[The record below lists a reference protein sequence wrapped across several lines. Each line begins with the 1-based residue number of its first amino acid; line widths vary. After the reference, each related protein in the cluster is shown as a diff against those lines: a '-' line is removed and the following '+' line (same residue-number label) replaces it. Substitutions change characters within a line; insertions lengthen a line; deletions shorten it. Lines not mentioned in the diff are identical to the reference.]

1 MGVILQVALRPL
13 VLGAGRLQRGAARA
27 GARPRHGMCA
37 EQADLATRLHHRHGR
52 ATSRK
57 TALFSCGWA
66 PLGSRSVERES
77 SPRVSQSASAGD
89 ESSVQGRE
97 VYFVMLENI

>member
-66 PLGSRSVERES
+66 PLGSRSVTPVRRQFFGLGRS
-77 SPRVSQSASAGD
+77 TVAQTPLVS
-89 ESSVQGRE
+89 
-97 VYFVMLENI
+97 

>member
-66 PLGSRSVERES
+66 PLGSRSVRPGGAVAPPVRDPSSER
-77 SPRVSQSASAGD
+77 RH
-89 ESSVQGRE
+89 
-97 VYFVMLENI
+97 

>member
-66 PLGSRSVERES
+66 PLGSRSVRDC
-77 SPRVSQSASAGD
+77 VSMSIRYY
-89 ESSVQGRE
+89 GRCVRHCE
-97 VYFVMLENI
+97 TADFIISRSE

>member
-66 PLGSRSVERES
+66 PLGSRSVLVPVSKYLPTYLLGNLGER
-77 SPRVSQSASAGD
+77 V
-89 ESSVQGRE
+89 
-97 VYFVMLENI
+97 

>member
-27 GARPRHGMCA
+27 GARPRHRMCA

-52 ATSRK
+52 ATSLAK
-57 TALFSCGWA
+57 NSTFLVWLGPFGVSQCA
-66 PLGSRSVERES
+66 PL
-77 SPRVSQSASAGD
+77 
-89 ESSVQGRE
+89 
-97 VYFVMLENI
+97 

>member
-66 PLGSRSVERES
+66 PLGSRSVYIILRFS
-77 SPRVSQSASAGD
+77 FGFRAP
-89 ESSVQGRE
+89 
-97 VYFVMLENI
+97 

>member
-66 PLGSRSVERES
+66 PLGSRSVLQ
-77 SPRVSQSASAGD
+77 VSARARD
-89 ESSVQGRE
+89 EAHLHIFMFLRPKKNKNN
-97 VYFVMLENI
+97 L

>member
-57 TALFSCGWA
+57 TTVLRESRKIPG
-66 PLGSRSVERES
+66 LDRRHERRSVDLVCCDQLS
-77 SPRVSQSASAGD
+77 
-89 ESSVQGRE
+89 
-97 VYFVMLENI
+97 

>member
-66 PLGSRSVERES
+66 PLGSRSVFGFCSFSGVLLCCSHTLS
-77 SPRVSQSASAGD
+77 SCRAPPGSLHFRA
-89 ESSVQGRE
+89 
-97 VYFVMLENI
+97 L

>member
-66 PLGSRSVERES
+66 PLGSRSV
-77 SPRVSQSASAGD
+77 
-89 ESSVQGRE
+89 
-97 VYFVMLENI
+97 LELRRLPQILLVLVRYVRSIEHKTRHILLHVN